1 MEKKLGK
8 LERIELRDYWTDES
22 RDFTPW
28 LAEPENIALLGETLD
43 IEMEVIEQEQ
53 AVGTYRADIYAKDTT
68 NGTNI
73 LIENQLEKT
82 DHSHLGQLITY
93 AAGLDTLIVIWIAPE
108 FTEEHRAAIDWLNRV
123 TNENLNF
130 FGIEIELWR
139 IGNSLPAPKF
149 NIVSKPNDWT
159 RYIQQTFDPSQLS
172 KGQHTLLEF
181 WTEFKN
187 FMESSDSKIKCRK
200 PQPQNW
206 MDFSLGKTGIW
217 ISTIANA
224 QKGWI
229 AIILWIGGTNRE
241 NRFNLLKNNYEKSS
255 YEKISKDLIWSKKPQ
270 RKNDEVRLK
279 LDSDP
284 SDRSKWPEQNEWL
297 RENLEKF
304 YKFFYDKVNRLDQE
318 ESEGLPTQ

>member
-1 MEKKLGK
+1 MMDKKLGK
-8 LERIELRDYWTDES
+8 LEKVELRDYWTDES

-28 LAEPENIALLGETLD
+28 LAEPENIALLGGTLD

-93 AAGLDTLIVIWIAPE
+93 AAGLDSVIVIWISPQ

-123 TNENLNF
+123 TTENLNF

-139 IGNSLPAPKF
+139 IGDSQPAPKF

-181 WTEFKN
+181 WTEF
-187 FMESSDSKIKCRK
+187 
-200 PQPQNW
+200 
-206 MDFSLGKTGIW
+206 
-217 ISTIANA
+217 
-224 QKGWI
+224 
-229 AIILWIGGTNRE
+229 
-241 NRFNLLKNNYEKSS
+241 
-255 YEKISKDLIWSKKPQ
+255 
-270 RKNDEVRLK
+270 
-279 LDSDP
+279 
-284 SDRSKWPEQNEWL
+284 
-297 RENLEKF
+297 
-304 YKFFYDKVNRLDQE
+304 
-318 ESEGLPTQ
+318 